1 MQKLIALDCS
11 PGYEQNVNVL
21 VVLGLPHV
29 TLPDNLLD
37 LIEVGSNC
45 EDVGRIL
52 RIDDLLVSKYHLL
65 LDLGRLW

>member
-1 MQKLIALDCS
+1 VQKLIALDCS

-21 VVLGLPHV
+21 IVLGLPHV

-37 LIEVGSNC
+37 LIEVRANC
-45 EDVGRIL
+45 ENYCRML
-52 RIDDLLVSKYHLL
+52 WIDDLLVSKYHLL